1 MKSGIKSFPAIGL
14 FRNGHFLEFED
25 EVDDEKVVLRWM
37 TAEETLKI
45 AGIIDEVNS
54 AMLENILTEENDA
67 FVFFYDKSDPE
78 AHTILE
84 ELEQGRRSV
93 LLVFVSPRGNMARRT

>member
-1 MKSGIKSFPAIGL
+1 MG
-14 FRNGHFLEFED
+14 
-25 EVDDEKVVLRWM
+25 DEKVVLRWM

-93 LLVFVSPRGNMARRT
+93 LSWVSLPGPRLEKPLEFCLKIPITMKKL

>member
-1 MKSGIKSFPAIGL
+1 M
-14 FRNGHFLEFED
+14 
-25 EVDDEKVVLRWM
+25 DDEKAVLRWM

-45 AGIIDEVNS
+45 AGIIDEVNA
-54 AMLENILTEENDA
+54 AMLENILNEENDA

-84 ELEQGRRSV
+84 ELEQGLHSV
-93 LLVFVSPRGNMARRT
+93 LS

>member
-1 MKSGIKSFPAIGL
+1 
-14 FRNGHFLEFED
+14 
-25 EVDDEKVVLRWM
+25 M

-45 AGIIDEVNS
+45 AGIIDEVNA

-78 AHTILE
+78 AHTVLE
-84 ELEQGRRSV
+84 ELEQIDEKLDKQAGHLR
-93 LLVFVSPRGNMARRT
+93 LCHCTLVIDFEFWFCTCFKGQGIAH

>member
-1 MKSGIKSFPAIGL
+1 MESSCLVFFG
-14 FRNGHFLEFED
+14 FLGPLPTSLNILC
-25 EVDDEKVVLRWM
+25 VCIS
-37 TAEETLKI
+37 KI
-45 AGIIDEVNS
+45 AGIIDEVNA

-84 ELEQGRRSV
+84 ELEQGLYSV
-93 LLVFVSPRGNMARRT
+93 LS